1 LTKKEKGGNK
11 VSVTLVKNVTDL
23 STYEKT
29 ELIDLYKM
37 MVKIRTFDANIIRLI
52 TEGKITGFY
61 HSGQGHEAIA
71 AGVYA
76 VVNDDDYVYYA
87 HRGCNVMIA
96 KGVPLIK
103 LYGDFLAREI
113 GTTKGLGAGIVH
125 SCYPEKGVLGQSGTL
140 GESFVLAPGTAY
152 ASKLKKDGKV
162 VLCHNGDGTH
172 AREVFHGGMNFSALH
187 KLPIVFICEN
197 NGYAI
202 SAPLREDH
210 AIKEYL
216 AERAEGYG
224 IPAYVVDGKDVLAVR
239 EIACEAV
246 ERARRGDGPIFI
258 ECIVRRLRGHYEG
271 DPITYIDPKTLE
283 EWNEKED
290 PVKIFKTQLAQAG
303 VVDENDL
310 DDLYKQADAAA
321 VEAIEE
327 ADRSPLPPMER
338 LYEGLFSKEV

>member
-1 LTKKEKGGNK
+1 ME
-11 VSVTLVKNVTDL
+11 VTLVKNVTDL
-23 STYEKT
+23 SGFDKDD
-29 ELIDLYKM
+29 LIGLYKM
-37 MVKIRTFDANIIRLI
+37 MVKIRTFDTNIVRLI

-71 AGVYA
+71 TGVCA
-76 VVNDDDYVYYA
+76 AVNDDDYVYYA

-96 KGVPLIK
+96 KGVPLVN

-125 SCYPEKGVLGQSGTL
+125 SCWPEKGVMGQSGTL

-152 ASKLKKDGKV
+152 ASKIKKDGKV

-172 AREVFHGGMNFSALH
+172 AREVFHGGMNFAALH
-187 KLPIVFICEN
+187 KLPIIFVCEN

-216 AERAEGYG
+216 AERAGGYG

-239 EIACEAV
+239 QVAEEAV
-246 ERARRGDGPIFI
+246 KRARNGEGPTFI
-258 ECIVRRLRGHYEG
+258 ECIARRLRGHFEG
-271 DPITYIDPKTLE
+271 DPITYIDPATLA

-290 PVKIFKTQLAQAG
+290 PLKLYKEKLVAAG
-303 VVDENDL
+303 VADAAELDALYDE
-310 DDLYKQADAAA
+310 ADAAA
-321 VEAIEE
+321 VAAIEE
-327 ADRSPLPPMER
+327 ADKSPLPPMER
-338 LYEGLFSKEV
+338 LYEGLFGEEVK